1 MTFEDLADDGDA
13 VTYLLESMIGHGTW
27 AVESYR
33 LDLADLR
40 PSDAN
45 YAHLV
50 RLRRRVEALIGPR
63 PGPVGHA
70 ARQA

>member
-1 MTFEDLADDGDA
+1 
-13 VTYLLESMIGHGTW
+13 
-27 AVESYR
+27 VESYR

-50 RLRRRVEALIGPR
+50 RLRRRVEDLIGPR
-63 PGPVGHA
+63 PAPVGHT